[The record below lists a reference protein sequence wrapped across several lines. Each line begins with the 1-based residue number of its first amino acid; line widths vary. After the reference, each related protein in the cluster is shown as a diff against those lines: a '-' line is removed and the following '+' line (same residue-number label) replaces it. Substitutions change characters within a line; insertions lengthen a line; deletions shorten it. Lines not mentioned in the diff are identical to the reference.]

1 VIDRVLFRVRAR
13 LAALRALVAI
23 AIANPRRDS
32 VIPLTAA
39 VAQLARP
46 AIARRARRH
55 ERWAREAT
63 DHRRHHS
70 RLGFGYVCRVRS
82 FGSGFGSFGS
92 SFHACQVRN
101 GDAPLKMPSGSRR
114 CIWPLLAM

>member
-23 AIANPRRDS
+23 AIANPRRDA

-63 DHRRHHS
+63 DHRLARHAS
-70 RLGFGYVCRVRS
+70 IALSAASV
-82 FGSGFGSFGS
+82 
-92 SFHACQVRN
+92 N
-101 GDAPLKMPSGSRR
+101 PSADIS
-114 CIWPLLAM
+114 P